1 MMRRKY
7 DTLELIGDFERSSSL
22 RSSFMELTKSY
33 TRSELHDFLSKFIE
47 PVRRH
52 PMIVRYTSKYFIAP
66 KLVVFDLDSTLIQA
80 EFMTQIGKAEVEN
93 RERREGLMKLT
104 QEALNGDG
112 NWEENYTAR
121 VALLKGMN
129 VNLLKSYYK
138 KLPLSDGA
146 KELIAMFR
154 YYEVPTVVVSGA
166 WNRYVQHVVQLLN
179 MDEGI
184 GTEWEEENGL
194 LTGKILDKPIGPSA
208 KGLMLLDLATKY
220 DVELEE
226 IVVIADGY
234 NDLQMLAE
242 AGCSFILSTAQ
253 TPSPSFDPILASLK
267 VDFLQTNTI

>member
-1 MMRRKY
+1 MKRKY

-33 TRSELHDFLSKFIE
+33 TRSELPDFLSKFIE

-66 KLVVFDLDSTLIQA
+66 KLVVFDLDSTLVQA
-80 EFMTQIGKAEVEN
+80 EFMTEIGKAQLRN
-93 RERREGLMKLT
+93 RERREGLIKLT

-112 NWEENYTAR
+112 DWEENYTTR
-121 VALLKGMN
+121 VALLKGMK
-129 VNLLKSYYK
+129 VNRLRSYYK

-146 KELIAMFR
+146 KELMTMFR
-154 YYEVPTVVVSGA
+154 YYEVPTVIISGA
-166 WNRYVQHVVQLLN
+166 WDRYVQHVVNLLD
-179 MDEGI
+179 MTGGI

-194 LTGKILDKPIGPSA
+194 LTGRIIDKPIGPSA
-208 KGLMLLDLATKY
+208 KGLLLLDIARNY
-220 DVELEE
+220 NVELEE
-226 IVVIADGY
+226 VVVIADGY

-242 AGCSFILSTAQ
+242 AGCCFILSTAQ
-253 TPSPSFDPILASLK
+253 TPSPSFAPILTSLK